1 MLEQTYELARG
12 ISIPK
17 IGLGTWLLNDDQA
30 KAAVIAAAQA
40 GYRMIDTAQ
49 AYGNEAGVGAGVAAC
64 GVAREN
70 LFVASKVAAEHK
82 SYAAA
87 KASIDE
93 TLQKMGLD
101 YLDQMIIHS
110 PQPWKEVNQSANRY
124 EAENLEVWR
133 ALVEAQQAGKVR
145 VIGVANF
152 LESDLENL
160 LANSSVAPQVDQ
172 VLAHIGNTPFNLIDF
187 CRDRNILVEAYSPI
201 AHGAAL
207 KIPAIAQMAAR
218 YQVSPAQ
225 LCVRYCL
232 ELGLLPLPKTANPDH
247 IRNNAEVDFSISA
260 EDMETLKSIAPVT
273 DYGEGNRFP
282 VFGGKL

>member
-133 ALVEAQQAGKVR
+133 ALVEAQQAGEVR